1 MGTSKHTRLPIT
13 LCLLVGGLLGL
24 TACYPPIPRTDG
36 RIVPLTGAAS
46 PLFSPLNPIAPD
58 FVPQSNWLSQ
68 SLLQRPAWRRTRHS

>member
-46 PLFSPLNPIAPD
+46 PSLFNPIAPD
-58 FVPQSNWLSQ
+58 LVPQSNWLSQ
-68 SLLQRPAWRRTRHS
+68 SPLQKPAWLRTRRS